1 MKLQINFNET
11 NLFSSESTT
20 DVFKKLV
27 RIIDDFLNDSSDGY
41 CNFDVL
47 NQTKSFVDK
56 QKLRLLLLKN
66 NYSLEGNNFI
76 YLERGNDN
84 ETAKITISN

>member
-1 MKLQINFNET
+1 MKLQINFNEKS
-11 NLFSSESTT
+11 LFSSESTT
-20 DVFKKLV
+20 DVFKNLV
-27 RIIDDFLNDSSDGY
+27 KIIDDFLKNSTDGY

-47 NQTKSFVDK
+47 NQTNSFVDK

-66 NYSLEGNNFI
+66 NYSLDGNNFI
-76 YLERGNDN
+76 YLERSNGN